1 MLKDLRGEEK
11 IVFANCYGFFEG
23 MVFLALKMEQL
34 QEGCQ
39 KHFGYFMTDVKNMD
53 LTFSSVIPLSLCF

>member
-1 MLKDLRGEEK
+1 MINYFKGSTRREK

-39 KHFGYFMTDVKNMD
+39 NILGI
-53 LTFSSVIPLSLCF
+53 S

>member
-1 MLKDLRGEEK
+1 MLKGLRGEEK
-11 IVFANCYGFFEG
+11 IEFANCYGFFEG

-39 KHFGYFMTDVKNMD
+39 K
-53 LTFSSVIPLSLCF
+53 TFWVFHDRRKKHVSNF